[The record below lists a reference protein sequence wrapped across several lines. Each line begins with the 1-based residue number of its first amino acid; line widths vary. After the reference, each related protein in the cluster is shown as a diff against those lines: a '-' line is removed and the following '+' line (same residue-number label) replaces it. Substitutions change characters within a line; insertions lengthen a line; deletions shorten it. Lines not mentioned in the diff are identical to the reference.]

1 MMRDPDTGL
10 PLQIVRSPEGIDLH
24 FGTAT
29 ASERLVALVYDLTII
44 AAVFV
49 VCGFLFVFT
58 LGPAAAI
65 LLFFVLRHGYFL
77 WFETRGNGATP
88 GKRRFRLRVV
98 RADGGPLT
106 TEILLARN
114 LTREVELFVPLVLL
128 LAPDAL
134 FADHEGIVRVVAST
148 WVLLLLFFPL
158 TNAQRLRIGDLLA
171 GTRVVVAPTVL
182 LERDLAHQRPSR
194 SPAQASAAPE
204 AAAAAAT
211 PAFVFTREQ
220 LGIYGERE
228 LTVLEDVLRKARLAG
243 GKETVAAVAG
253 SIARRIGWPDA
264 AGLRGREDHFLAAF
278 YTAQRQHL
286 EQGLLLGKRR
296 HSKVDRGKSV
306 KPPPPDKPRR
316 SPEQPG

>member
-10 PLQIVRSPEGIDLH
+10 PQQIVRSPEGIDLH

-49 VCGFLFVFT
+49 VCGLLFVFT
-58 LGPAAAI
+58 LGPAAML
-65 LLFFVLRHGYFL
+65 LLFFALRHGYFL
-77 WFETRGNGATP
+77 WFETRNNGATP

-128 LAPDAL
+128 FQPDAL
-134 FADHEGIVRVVAST
+134 FADHEGVVRVVASV

-182 LERDLAHQRPSR
+182 LERDLAHVRP
-194 SPAQASAAPE
+194 AAVTAEARVLPDAADGG
-204 AAAAAAT
+204 AAAE
-211 PAFVFTREQ
+211 FVFTREQ
-220 LGIYGERE
+220 LGIYGEHE

-243 GKETVAAVAG
+243 GKETVAAVAS
-253 SIARRIGWPDA
+253 SIARRIGWPDV
-264 AGLRGREDHFLAAF
+264 AGLRGREARFLAAF
-278 YTAQRQHL
+278 YAAQRQHL
-286 EQGLLLGKRR
+286 EQGLLLGTRR
-296 HSKVDRGKSV
+296 HRKVARDGHRGNGA
-306 KPPPPDKPRR
+306 KPSPPDVR
-316 SPEQPG
+316 GGGL